1 MGLGAIKKRN
11 FKELTGDVD
20 LLQKRFEAIEKRI
33 KSGVQ
38 DAEKNFGDILDAPRL
53 NRTEIAKIK
62 YTATE
67 AQALIKVINE
77 QMDSAMERA
86 GIIKEEAESKLNNK
100 KLTDFVRMA
109 IIAGLKWRMREI
121 GSIGKYVFMFY
132 QIIKKSG
139 VVKAEDLKPLETRF
153 EKVDVD
159 MDAIGEKVRETM
171 RGKLRREGDE
181 DDEDE
186 DEDDEEDEDEDEE
199 KGPRG
204 PKDEKRGPMGPKD
217 EKRGPKPMRKPMM
230 KKRSMSA
237 K

>member
-1 MGLGAIKKRN
+1 MG
-11 FKELTGDVD
+11 
-20 LLQKRFEAIEKRI
+20 
-33 KSGVQ
+33 
-38 DAEKNFGDILDAPRL
+38 PRL

-186 DEDDEEDEDEDEE
+186 DDEEDEDEDEE

-204 PKDEKRGPMGPKD
+204 PKDEKRGP
-217 EKRGPKPMRKPMM
+217 KPMRKPMM
-230 KKRSMSA
+230 KTRSMSA